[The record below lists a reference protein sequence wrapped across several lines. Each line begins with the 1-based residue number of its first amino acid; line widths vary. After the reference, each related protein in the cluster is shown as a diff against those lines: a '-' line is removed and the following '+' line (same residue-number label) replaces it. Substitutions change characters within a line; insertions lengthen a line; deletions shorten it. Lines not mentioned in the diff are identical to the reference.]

1 VGKSLP
7 RGFESLLLRFCLEN
21 KRLSSRPR
29 PRSIG
34 LLVRLVSFIC
44 LAACGVLLAGGL
56 SACGSRPAASA
67 RARPARISVKE
78 KDFRILLQPA
88 RVVAGR
94 VRFTVRDVGPGDHEL
109 ILVRAHRMALPLR
122 TDGLTVDE
130 DAVEPE
136 TVAALEPA
144 RPGTVRELE
153 VTLRKGYYEVFC
165 NMAGHYMG
173 GMRALL
179 VVT

>member
-1 VGKSLP
+1 
-7 RGFESLLLRFCLEN
+7 
-21 KRLSSRPR
+21 
-29 PRSIG
+29 
-34 LLVRLVSFIC
+34 
-44 LAACGVLLAGGL
+44 
-56 SACGSRPAASA
+56 
-67 RARPARISVKE
+67 
-78 KDFRILLQPA
+78 
-88 RVVAGR
+88 
-94 VRFTVRDVGPGDHEL
+94 
-109 ILVRAHRMALPLR
+109 LPLR